1 MENKFTKKILANKWI
16 YFHFFLLVYN
26 IRRNKIDQN
35 LIIWQGA
42 KKTKNNFIW
51 KTFSGALQTNW
62 LHFGSTFHSRT
73 RSEWTTFM
81 TAPPFYFYFIFLD
94 MLSSTLL
101 YRALDRSSNS
111 PHRSKGRHHTQ
122 KKKRKSKKG
131 KKKVDERSARRLS
144 GGTFTADWLRP
155 SSSFSASPD
164 MYLYILPSG
173 REI

>member
-1 MENKFTKKILANKWI
+1 MNILSL
-16 YFHFFLLVYN
+16 FFYN

-42 KKTKNNFIW
+42 KKKKNNFIW
-51 KTFSGALQTNW
+51 KTFSGALQTSW
-62 LHFGSTFHSRT
+62 LHFGFTFHSRT

-81 TAPPFYFYFIFLD
+81 TAPPFYFPIFLG

-111 PHRSKGRHHTQ
+111 PHRSKGRHHTH
-122 KKKRKSKKG
+122 KKRKSKRG

-144 GGTFTADWLRP
+144 GGTFTADWSRP
-155 SSSFSASPD
+155 SSFSASLD
-164 MYLYILPSG
+164 MYIYILPSG